1 MSSPLLHKAIHG
13 HLTKYACQFSPAP
26 LLQHLL
32 HLQHLQHFHYL
43 PSLMLASPA
52 SRFDSGTATA
62 LSHSDRMP
70 IRERIKKTFSS
81 RRKPSISSLSPLEQA
96 VNTPLPASKSRSR
109 TSKSSKSKSA
119 SDALYYLP
127 GEKLPL
133 KYRRPVEKEHRD
145 KLAAFSWQQKM
156 KRNSAASQYSPMGS
170 RMPSREASLDDPQI
184 RMFAGTGLDKPW
196 PNAIQGQ
203 PCSAHTP
210 AF

>member
-1 MSSPLLHKAIHG
+1 
-13 HLTKYACQFSPAP
+13 
-26 LLQHLL
+26 
-32 HLQHLQHFHYL
+32 
-43 PSLMLASPA
+43 
-52 SRFDSGTATA
+52 
-62 LSHSDRMP
+62 MP

-81 RRKPSISSLSPLEQA
+81 RRKPSMSSLSPLDQA

-109 TSKSSKSKSA
+109 TSKPSKPSKSKSA
-119 SDALYYLP
+119 VDALYYLP

-170 RMPSREASLDDPQI
+170 RMPSRDGSLDDPQI
-184 RMFAGTGLDKPW
+184 RVIGGTVVDEPW
-196 PNAIQGQ
+196 PSVTQGQ
-203 PCSAHTP
+203 PCSVHTL